1 MNGRVAV
8 ASMERE
14 IDSESATNVEYL
26 TQKEVA
32 AKFRVT
38 AGTVKAWREAGHL
51 TYLQAP
57 GSARILYPLQGI
69 LEFERRFTRQAT
81 NIERSKPAAKKEKP
95 EVSTK
100 SQREW
105 RI

>member
-1 MNGRVAV
+1 
-8 ASMERE
+8 MERE

-26 TQKEVA
+26 TQQEVA
-32 AKFRVT
+32 ARFRVT

-69 LEFERRFTRQAT
+69 LEFERRFTKPART
-81 NIERSKPAAKKEKP
+81 IERRKSKPAEVKREVHGMSSKPKK
-95 EVSTK
+95 
-100 SQREW
+100 EW